1 MLTLGCRRFA
11 LMLLLLWLAAGSVSA
26 QSSRTGWG
34 SVPYHDATGT
44 GVTFRVWAPNAT
56 SVYVP
61 GQFNSWSTTATPL
74 GKELTN
80 GVWDG
85 IWSADVTTATVGQQY
100 KYYLNYS
107 GGSTWRHDPRARKEV
122 NSSAN
127 TGANDIIYDPTAF
140 NWTNDVPVSPAL
152 NDLVIYELH
161 IGTFYNTNAGGTLPA
176 KFTDATNRLDYLKNL
191 GVSAVEVL
199 PICEFPGYQSWGYN
213 LADIYAADNYSY
225 GGPDGFKTF
234 VKACHARGL
243 AVLLDVVHN
252 HYGPTDL
259 DMWNFDGWSGTNS
272 LGGGGIYF
280 FQTNINLE
288 ATPWGNTRPN
298 YNSPPVA
305 GFVQDNFTMWLSEC
319 HVDGFRWDT
328 PGTMMYGNDG
338 SYIPAAGNLVLAINA
353 MIHTNYTGKISIAE
367 DIYNSFGFDSAWD
380 TSYPYSVTPIFTN
393 TVDANRD
400 LNALAYALG
409 NNQRYGGAA
418 STARVA
424 FMESHDVVGDLNGGT
439 RLATAIDPVTPNS
452 YRARKLSLLA
462 TALTFTAPCVP
473 MLFQGQEMLENQ
485 QFSSGR
491 PVDWT
496 KTNTYSAIVKCYHD
510 LIGLRRNV
518 DGGVPGLKGSSI
530 SFLKVDTGN
539 QLIAYRRWAGSNSTQ
554 DAIVIGNLAG
564 VTRTNYSLSFPRTG
578 TWYVHFNSDS
588 TNYSSD
594 YGNIGPSQVTAT
606 GGSATAAVT
615 IAPYSLLVLSQT
627 PLSPTLSFAVTNKT
641 GILSWPVVYSGWTL
655 ETATNL
661 NGTPGWSAIST
672 SAYQTNTAVISVSI
686 TPTNR
691 SAFYRLHKI

>member
-1 MLTLGCRRFA
+1 MFTLGCRRFA
-11 LMLLLLWLAAGSVSA
+11 LMLLLLWLAAGSISA

-74 GKELTN
+74 GKDLTN
-80 GVWDG
+80 GVWNG
-85 IWSADVTTATVGQQY
+85 SWSADVTGATVGQQY

-107 GGSTWRHDPRARKEV
+107 GGSTWRHDPRARKMI

-127 TGANDIIYDPTAF
+127 IGANDYIYDPTAF

-161 IGTFYNTNAGGTLPA
+161 IGTFYNTNAGGTLPG

-191 GVSAVEVL
+191 GVSAVEVM

-234 VKACHARGL
+234 VKACHAHGL

-259 DMWNFDGWSGTNS
+259 DMWNFDGWAGTNS
-272 LGGGGIYF
+272 VGGGGIYF
-280 FQTNINLE
+280 YQTNVNLE
-288 ATPWGNTRPN
+288 ITPWGNTRPN
-298 YNSPPVA
+298 FNSLFVDS
-305 GFVQDNFTMWLSEC
+305 FVQDNFTMWLSEC

-328 PGTMMYGNDG
+328 PGALMHGNDG
-338 SYIPAAGNLVLAINA
+338 TYIPAAGNLVTAINA
-353 MIHTNYTGKISIAE
+353 MIHTNYTAKISISE

-380 TSYPYSVTPIFTN
+380 TTYPYTITPIFTN

-400 LNALAYALG
+400 INALVYALG

-418 STARVA
+418 STARVT
-424 FMESHDVVGDLNGGT
+424 FMETHDVVGDLNGGA
-439 RLATAIDPVTPNS
+439 RLVTAIDPAMPNS
-452 YRARKLSLLA
+452 YRARKLSFLA
-462 TALTFTAPCVP
+462 TALTFTAPGVP

-510 LIGLRRNV
+510 LIGLRRNFA
-518 DGGVPGLKGSSI
+518 GGVPGLKGSQI

-554 DAIVIGNLAG
+554 DSIVIGNLAG
-564 VTRTNYSLSFPRTG
+564 ITRTNYSLSLPRTG

-594 YGNIGPSQVTAT
+594 YGNIGPIQITAT
-606 GGSATAAVT
+606 GISATASVT
-615 IAPYSLLVLSQT
+615 IAPYSLLILSQT
-627 PLSPTLSFAVTNKT
+627 PPSPTLSLVVTNKT
-641 GILSWPVVYSGWTL
+641 GIISWPVTYSGWTL

-661 NGTPGWSAIST
+661 NGATGWSAISA
-672 SAYQTNTAVISVSI
+672 SAYQTNTSAISVSV
-686 TPTNR
+686 TPSNR
-691 SAFYRLHKI
+691 IAFYRLHKI

>member
-1 MLTLGCRRFA
+1 MFTLGCRRFA
-11 LMLLLLWLAAGSVSA
+11 LMLLLLWLAAGSISA

-74 GKELTN
+74 GKDLTN
-80 GVWDG
+80 GVWNG
-85 IWSADVTTATVGQQY
+85 SWSADVTGATVGQQY

-107 GGSTWRHDPRARKEV
+107 GGSTWRHDPRARKMI

-127 TGANDIIYDPTAF
+127 IGANDYIYDPTAF

-161 IGTFYNTNAGGTLPA
+161 IGTFYNTNAGGTLPG

-191 GVSAVEVL
+191 GVSAVEVM

-234 VKACHARGL
+234 VKACHAHGL

-259 DMWNFDGWSGTNS
+259 DMWNFDGWAGTNS
-272 LGGGGIYF
+272 VGGGGIYF
-280 FQTNINLE
+280 YQTNVNLE
-288 ATPWGNTRPN
+288 ITPWGNTRPN
-298 YNSPPVA
+298 FNSLFVDS
-305 GFVQDNFTMWLSEC
+305 FVQDNFTMWLSEC

-328 PGTMMYGNDG
+328 PGALMHGNDG
-338 SYIPAAGNLVLAINA
+338 TYIPAAGDLVTAINA

-367 DIYNSFGFDSAWD
+367 DIYNSYGFDSAWD
-380 TSYPYSVTPIFTN
+380 TTYPYTITPIFTN

-400 LNALAYALG
+400 INALVYALG
-409 NNQRYGGAA
+409 NNQRYGGTA
-418 STARVA
+418 STTRVT
-424 FMESHDVVGDLNGGT
+424 FMETHDVVGDLNGGA
-439 RLATAIDPVTPNS
+439 RLVTAIDPAMPNS
-452 YRARKLSLLA
+452 YRARKLSFLA
-462 TALTFTAPCVP
+462 TALTFTAPGVP

-510 LIGLRRNV
+510 LIGLRRNFA
-518 DGGVPGLKGSSI
+518 GGVPGLKGSQI

-554 DAIVIGNLAG
+554 DSIVIGNLAG
-564 VTRTNYSLSFPRTG
+564 ITRTNYSLSLPRTG

-594 YGNIGPSQVTAT
+594 YGNIGPIQITAT
-606 GGSATAAVT
+606 GISATASVT
-615 IAPYSLLVLSQT
+615 IAPYSLLILSQT
-627 PLSPTLSFAVTNKT
+627 PPSPTLSLVVTNKT
-641 GILSWPVVYSGWTL
+641 GIISWPVTYSGWTL

-661 NGTPGWSAIST
+661 NGATGWSAISA
-672 SAYQTNTAVISVSI
+672 SAYQTNTSAISVSV
-686 TPTNR
+686 TPSNR
-691 SAFYRLHKI
+691 IAFYRLHKI

>member
-1 MLTLGCRRFA
+1 M
-11 LMLLLLWLAAGSVSA
+11 
-26 QSSRTGWG
+26 
-34 SVPYHDATGT
+34 
-44 GVTFRVWAPNAT
+44 
-56 SVYVP
+56 YVP

-74 GKELTN
+74 GKDLTN
-80 GVWDG
+80 GVWNG
-85 IWSADVTTATVGQQY
+85 SWSADVTGATVGQQY

-107 GGSTWRHDPRARKEV
+107 GGSTWRHDPRARKMI

-127 TGANDIIYDPTAF
+127 IGANDYIYDPTAF

-161 IGTFYNTNAGGTLPA
+161 IGTFYNTNAGGTLPG

-191 GVSAVEVL
+191 GVSAVEVM

-234 VKACHARGL
+234 VKACHAHGL

-259 DMWNFDGWSGTNS
+259 DMWNFDGWAGTNS
-272 LGGGGIYF
+272 VGGGGIYF
-280 FQTNINLE
+280 YQTNVNLE
-288 ATPWGNTRPN
+288 ITPWGNTRPN
-298 YNSPPVA
+298 FNSLFVDS
-305 GFVQDNFTMWLSEC
+305 FVQDNFTMWLSEC

-328 PGTMMYGNDG
+328 PGALMHGNDG
-338 SYIPAAGNLVLAINA
+338 TYIPAAGDLVTAINA

-367 DIYNSFGFDSAWD
+367 DIYNSYGFDSAWD
-380 TSYPYSVTPIFTN
+380 TTYPYTITPIFTN

-400 LNALAYALG
+400 INALVYALG

-439 RLATAIDPVTPNS
+439 RLVTAIDPVTPNS
-452 YRARKLSLLA
+452 YRARKLSFLA
-462 TALTFTAPCVP
+462 TALTFTAPGVP

-496 KTNTYSAIVKCYHD
+496 KTNTYSAIVKSYHD
-510 LIGLRRNV
+510 LISLRRNFA
-518 DGGVPGLKGSSI
+518 GGVPGLKGSQI

-554 DAIVIGNLAG
+554 DSIVIGNLAG
-564 VTRTNYSLSFPRTG
+564 ITRTNYSLSLPRTG

-594 YGNIGPSQVTAT
+594 YGNIGPIQITAT
-606 GGSATAAVT
+606 GISATASVT
-615 IAPYSLLVLSQT
+615 IAPYSLLILSQT
-627 PLSPTLSFAVTNKT
+627 PPSPTLSLVVTNKT
-641 GILSWPVVYSGWTL
+641 GIISWPVTYSGWTL

-661 NGTPGWSAIST
+661 NGATGWSAISA
-672 SAYQTNTAVISVSI
+672 SAYQTNTSAISVSV
-686 TPTNR
+686 TPSNR
-691 SAFYRLHKI
+691 IAFYRLHKI

>member
-1 MLTLGCRRFA
+1 MLTLGPRHFA
-11 LMLLLLWLAAGSVSA
+11 LLLLLLWLAAGSISA
-26 QSSRTGWG
+26 QSSRIGWG

-56 SVYVP
+56 SVFVP
-61 GQFNSWSTTATPL
+61 GQFNNWSTTATPL
-74 GKELTN
+74 GKDLTN
-80 GVWDG
+80 GVWNG
-85 IWSADVTTATVGQQY
+85 VWSADVTSATVGQQY
-100 KYYLNYS
+100 KYYLNYI
-107 GGSTWRHDPRARKEV
+107 GGSTWRHDPRARKMV
-122 NSSAN
+122 NSSASI
-127 TGANDIIYDPTAF
+127 GANDYIYDPTAF
-140 NWTNDVPVSPAL
+140 NWTNDVAVSPAL

-161 IGTFYNTNAGGTLPA
+161 IGTFYTTNTGGSLPG

-213 LADIYAADNYSY
+213 LAAVYAADNYSY

-259 DMWNFDGWSGTNS
+259 DMWNFDGWSGANS
-272 LGGGGIYF
+272 IGGGGIYF
-280 FQTNINLE
+280 YQTNVNLE
-288 ATPWGNTRPN
+288 ITPWGNTRPN
-298 YNSPPVA
+298 FNSSPVDS
-305 GFVQDNFTMWLSEC
+305 FVSDNFAMWLSEC

-328 PGTMMYGNDG
+328 PGALMHGNDG
-338 SYIPAAGNLVLAINA
+338 TYIPAAGNLVTAINA
-353 MIHTNYTGKISIAE
+353 MIHTNYTAKISISE

-380 TSYPYSVTPIFTN
+380 TTYPYTLTPIFTN

-400 LNALAYALG
+400 INALVYALG

-424 FMESHDVVGDLNGGT
+424 FMETHDVVGDLNGGA
-439 RLATAIDPVTPNS
+439 RLVTAIDPAMPNS
-452 YRARKLSLLA
+452 YRARKLSFLA
-462 TALTFTAPCVP
+462 TALTFTAPGVP

-510 LIGLRRNV
+510 LIGLRRNFA
-518 DGGVPGLKGSSI
+518 GGVPGLKGSQI

-554 DAIVIGNLAG
+554 DSIVIGNLAG
-564 VTRTNYSLSFPRTG
+564 ITRTNYSLSLPRTG

-594 YGNIGPSQVTAT
+594 YGNIGPIQITAT
-606 GGSATAAVT
+606 GISATASVT
-615 IAPYSLLVLSQT
+615 IAPYSLLILSQT
-627 PLSPTLSFAVTNKT
+627 PPSPTLSLVVTNKT
-641 GILSWPVVYSGWTL
+641 GIISWPVTYSGWTL

-661 NGTPGWSAIST
+661 NGATGWSAISA
-672 SAYQTNTAVISVSI
+672 SAYQTNTSAISVSV
-686 TPTNR
+686 TPSNR
-691 SAFYRLHKI
+691 IAFYRLHKI